1 MFIHLDIVLPYFQV
15 QRAMADQKQ
24 ETTNF
29 NRSLKVLIDLGTKTL
44 RDVVK
49 EVLLPDT
56 LDGVVKANI
65 TRITELYRQ
74 RVLFDKQYDL
84 LIEDPPDPEKFD
96 ISLLAFIL
104 RNLCNAP
111 APSNGWSKEPD
122 PTDNSLGAD
131 IVRLRDMRNTIY
143 AHVPNTRVTNTE
155 FEKIWTDLK
164 AVIVSLSKHGSTS
177 LQNISESID
186 AVKSEDLDPHNTEMA
201 VMLEALRNW
210 QQQDEKFEEIL
221 KKLNKLVQPLPFKP
235 LTNH

>member
-1 MFIHLDIVLPYFQV
+1 
-15 QRAMADQKQ
+15 MADQKQ

-29 NRSLKVLIDLGTKTL
+29 CRLLKVLINLGTKAL
-44 RDVVK
+44 RHVVK

-56 LDGVVKANI
+56 LDGVVKANMTTI
-65 TRITELYRQ
+65 TKLHRQ
-74 RVLFDKQYDL
+74 RVLFKKQYDL

-104 RNLCNAP
+104 RNLCNVP
-111 APSNGWSKEPD
+111 APSNGWSEEPD
-122 PTDNSLGAD
+122 PTDHSLGAD

-143 AHVPNTRVTNTE
+143 AHIPNTRVTNTE

-177 LQNISESID
+177 LQQNIAESID
-186 AVKSEDLDPHNTEMA
+186 DVKSEDLDTHSTQMA
-201 VMLEALRNW
+201 VMLEDLRHW

-221 KKLNKLVQPLPFKP
+221 KKLDKLVQPLPFK
-235 LTNH
+235 